1 MDITQY
7 IDLESYSST
16 PGFLGYA
23 DNAPDFSEAGI
34 DALCDDFL
42 QKMAAYIND
51 VTVVSSLFIS
61 SNKEELSADYDISL
75 EKIEKFLHALLKNGM
90 VKIIDFGAITRKYPP
105 ETAEFDREFRK
116 LETTFTFLDTPGQTT
131 VREILTAFF
140 HGAGLKGHLFL
151 VFKSAELI
159 VYPHT
164 DDLGFGFIGMN
175 NKRSKEKKENCTYC
189 LVYCKG
195 RQGRKNEKKFK
206 SPLAKYKNNMY
217 IRKSSVMLDLSV
229 RLKGDG

>member
-1 MDITQY
+1 MNMDITQY

-16 PGFLGYA
+16 PGFLGYT

-34 DALCDDFL
+34 DALCDGFL

-75 EKIEKFLHALLKNGM
+75 EKIDKFLHALLKNGM

-131 VREILTAFF
+131 VREILPAFF

-175 NKRSKEKKENCTYC
+175 NKRSKEKKEE
-189 LVYCKG
+189 LHILFG
-195 RQGRKNEKKFK
+195 
-206 SPLAKYKNNMY
+206 L
-217 IRKSSVMLDLSV
+217 L
-229 RLKGDG
+229 